1 MVVSK
6 ARRLFFKARRLFFK
20 ARRLFFKA
28 RRLFFKARRLFFKA
42 RRLFFKARRLF
53 SKDGV
58 APVPGI
64 KRSNLFFQPQ
74 NPLVA
79 ASSEFEIGG
88 K

>member
-1 MVVSK
+1 PAAFFSKPAAFFSKPAAFFSKPAAFFSKPAAFFSKPAAFFSK
-6 ARRLFFKARRLFFK
+6 A
-20 ARRLFFKA
+20 
-28 RRLFFKARRLFFKA
+28 
-42 RRLFFKARRLF
+42 
-53 SKDGV
+53 GV